1 MRITSGRAAGAPS
14 ELRGETFTG
23 RVWVDPVLGAED
35 EVSVNNVFFEPGA
48 RTHWHTHGVGQVLHV
63 THGRGLLWSSDE
75 GRGVVLE
82 PGDVAHI
89 PAGERHWHGGAPDSY
104 LLHLAISVGPTEW
117 LEPVTDDDYQ
127 EALDALA

>member
-1 MRITSGRAAGAPS
+1 MKIVRGREGRPS
-14 ELRGETFTG
+14 EHRTETFTG
-23 RVWVDPVLGAED
+23 DVWGDVVLAD
-35 EVSVNNVFFEPGA
+35 EGMIVNSVFFAPA
-48 RTHWHTHGVGQVLHV
+48 SRTHWHRHAIAQVLHV
-63 THGRGLLWSSDE
+63 QHGRGVLWSSDE
-75 GRGVVLE
+75 GRGVFLE

-89 PAGERHWHGGAPDSY
+89 PAGERHWHGAAPDSF

>member
-1 MRITSGRAAGAPS
+1 MRIVRGREGRPS
-14 ELRGETFTG
+14 EHRTETFTG
-23 RVWVDPVLGAED
+23 EVWGDVVLAD
-35 EVSVNNVFFEPGA
+35 EGMTVNSVFFGPAA
-48 RTHWHTHGVGQVLHV
+48 RTHWHRHAVAQVLHV
-63 THGRGLLWSSDE
+63 QHGRGVLWSSEE
-75 GRGVVLE
+75 GRGVFLE

-89 PAGERHWHGGAPDSY
+89 PGGERHWHGGAPDSF